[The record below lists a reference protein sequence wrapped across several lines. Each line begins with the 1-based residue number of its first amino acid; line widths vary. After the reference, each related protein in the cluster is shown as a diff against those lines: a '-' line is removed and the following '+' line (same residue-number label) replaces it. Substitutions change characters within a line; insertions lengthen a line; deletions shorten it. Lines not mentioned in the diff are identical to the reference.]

1 MKITNTNPELWKC
14 PRCGQGP
21 RDCRCGTSF
30 TAFELAAAALLLAIL
45 LLWPS
50 PVAAQCDPSCRDV
63 PEPPITSTT
72 STTLYLPA
80 MALNWHAWFDEDEL
94 NDAMRRSGYDPIT
107 AGMHNNCLLDVT
119 AVPPYLMRYT
129 SCNQYYVRGVAT
141 EGTDHYIWYVRLGDN
156 VVHGLEVGS

>member
-50 PVAAQCDPSCRDV
+50 PVAAQCD
-63 PEPPITSTT
+63 
-72 STTLYLPA
+72 L
-80 MALNWHAWFDEDEL
+80 
-94 NDAMRRSGYDPIT
+94 
-107 AGMHNNCLLDVT
+107 
-119 AVPPYLMRYT
+119 
-129 SCNQYYVRGVAT
+129 VAT
-141 EGTDHYIWYVRLGDN
+141 PRRNDGGAVKLFHIG
-156 VVHGLEVGS
+156 